1 VTPVVTAQDVVKRW
15 GGTTALD
22 TVTFTI
28 GSGVTGL
35 VGANGAG
42 KTTLLS
48 LLLGMHRPDSGSVS
62 VVGLDPWRQGPS
74 VRARV
79 GYAPEQEA
87 LPEDVSAHDIVRH
100 LAEVHGLPA
109 REAQTRASDVLWE
122 LGMAE
127 ERFRPVGTMSTGQK
141 QRVKLAIAIAHGPD
155 LALLDEPTNGLDPTQ
170 REQMLALIRRVADE
184 LGIDVIVSSHLLEEV
199 ERVSDA
205 VLMLDAGRVVRSGRL
220 SDLTGARSNELL
232 VELDDPADAG
242 ALAAALEG
250 AGLTASVADGTAVVT
265 VGLDDDSSYDVV
277 RDTLAAAEFAV
288 RRLAPRS
295 VSLEDLF
302 LAPVDD

>member
-1 VTPVVTAQDVVKRW
+1 
-15 GGTTALD
+15 
-22 TVTFTI
+22 
-28 GSGVTGL
+28 
-35 VGANGAG
+35 
-42 KTTLLS
+42 
-48 LLLGMHRPDSGSVS
+48 
-62 VVGLDPWRQGPS
+62 
-74 VRARV
+74 
-79 GYAPEQEA
+79 
-87 LPEDVSAHDIVRH
+87 
-100 LAEVHGLPA
+100 
-109 REAQTRASDVLWE
+109 
-122 LGMAE
+122 MAE